1 MSALADR
8 YFVVGRR
15 PVRLRKQDGGL
26 VCEVFDWNTGDFVI
40 DNTYLSVVISGYG
53 EVDEVTREEF
63 DAAVERLRA
72 ERAPS

>member
-15 PVRLRKQDGGL
+15 PVRLREQDGGL
-26 VCEVFDWNTGDFVI
+26 ACEVFDWNTGDFVI

-53 EVDEVTREEF
+53 EVDEVTREDF

-72 ERAPS
+72 ERAPG